1 MTTKI
6 LVSSVAVLGLVSCQS
21 LKKNEYDTNDPY
33 GVPDYGAETA
43 NYQSVNPPA
52 NSTYA
57 PAAYQESA
65 LPPEPPASVAPAAP
79 AGPTRSHTVAKGD
92 SLWKL
97 SRKYGVPVSAI
108 KAANGMTND
117 TIQLG
122 KTIKIPAQ

>member
-21 LKKNEYDTNDPY
+21 LKKDDYDTTDPY

-52 NSTYA
+52 STTYA
-57 PAAYQESA
+57 PAAYDGSA
-65 LPPEPPASVAPAAP
+65 APAAPSTPAVP
-79 AGPTRSHTVAKGD
+79 AGPTRDHTVVKGD

-97 SRKYGVPVSAI
+97 SRKYGVPVSSI